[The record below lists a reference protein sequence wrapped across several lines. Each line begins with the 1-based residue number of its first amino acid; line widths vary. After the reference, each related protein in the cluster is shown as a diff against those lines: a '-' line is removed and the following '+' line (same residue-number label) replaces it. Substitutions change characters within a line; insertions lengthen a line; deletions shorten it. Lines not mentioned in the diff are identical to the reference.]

1 MTLAALSASTPLF
14 HALDEYQAVFL
25 TSRNLAPR
33 TRKEYSTDLRQLL
46 DFLQGPCCLTAT
58 DQIETKHL
66 QSWFAL
72 LDSQEM
78 KGSTRRRKYAAIRSF
93 FAFQL
98 RNGVIAHDP
107 TEHLAAPE
115 KEGYQPRVLTEP
127 EYKRLQLLA
136 AQDPSY
142 AAKRNA
148 AIIELLL
155 QTGARLSEVAK
166 LKVPD
171 VVIPPK
177 ISREAEAAG
186 AVRLQGKGRKER
198 IIALNWKGCKAI
210 RDYLQV
216 RPEPKDD
223 DDSLFLSKYRTGIK
237 PRAIQVLIDKYLK
250 QLGIANAS
258 VHTLRHTFGTHQV
271 IKGTNLDVVREMMG
285 HKDLTTTSIYVQA
298 ARVLMNKQLQENAL

>member
-1 MTLAALSASTPLF
+1 M
-14 HALDEYQAVFL
+14 
-25 TSRNLAPR
+25 
-33 TRKEYSTDLRQLL
+33 
-46 DFLQGPCCLTAT
+46 
-58 DQIETKHL
+58 
-66 QSWFAL
+66 
-72 LDSQEM
+72 
-78 KGSTRRRKYAAIRSF
+78 
-93 FAFQL
+93 
-98 RNGVIAHDP
+98 IAHDP

-115 KEGYQPRVLTEP
+115 KEEYQPRVLTEP
-127 EYKRLQLLA
+127 EYKKLQLLA

-166 LKVPD
+166 LKVSD
-171 VVIPPK
+171 VVIPLK
-177 ISREAEAAG
+177 ISKEAEAAG

-198 IIALNWKGCKAI
+198 IIALNWKGCKAV

-216 RPEPKDD
+216 RPTPQDA
-223 DDSLFLSKYRTGIK
+223 DDSLFLTKYKTGIK
-237 PRAIQVLIDKYLK
+237 PRAIQTLVDKYLK